1 MNQRKLGIFL
11 SYLNITLQS
20 LLGFLYIP
28 ILLHYIGKSEYGLYQ
43 LMGSLIAYFGI
54 MDFGLSAAVIRF
66 YAKYLALKD
75 RVGMENILAI
85 ALRCYG
91 AVMGVMLIAGGAVY
105 TMLDA
110 AFSGSM
116 TAGEV
121 AEAKDIF
128 LLLLLNIVITLS
140 TMVFRSVINA
150 HERFLFLKGME
161 TVQLVLQPMLVVLL
175 LMHHPS
181 AFSVALVQT
190 GLNLV
195 LSFARVYYCFVR
207 LHVRIRYHYWSHELM
222 VSFRR
227 LALSVFA
234 VTLIDQVF
242 WKTNQ
247 IILGVISGTAAVA
260 VYSTASIIYMG
271 YMQLSGAISGVYLP
285 HVMTMVAEKATSEKL
300 SALFI
305 QIGRWQYYLLALVAT
320 EFILFGER
328 FIRLWAGEGFEEAYG
343 ITLLIILPFTIDL
356 IQNVGLAILQAENRY
371 DFRAKVYF
379 VTGLFNL
386 ALAIPLGMAYGGMG
400 CAFATGLS
408 MFLGNGL
415 VMNWFYAKEIHL
427 AIASFWKQ
435 IGWISLTVFACLMA
449 GLGLVSLPGSQGI
462 GRFLVEIGLYTFFY
476 SVCIYLFAMNDGE
489 REKVHGICGRTR
501 MGRLVVLYLDRGEE
515 SMMRLNIGKWLEI
528 RGGRDSWPK
537 LLIKKFLRH
546 RDSSQ
551 K

>member
-150 HERFLFLKGME
+150 HERFLFLKGLE

-195 LSFARVYYCFVR
+195 LSFARVYYCFAKP
-207 LHVRIRYHYWSHELM
+207 HVRIRYHYWSHELM
-222 VSFRR
+222 VAFRR

-247 IILGVISGTAAVA
+247 IILGIISGTAAVA
-260 VYSTASIIYMG
+260 VYSIASLIYMN
-271 YMQLSGAISGVYLP
+271 YMALSTAISGVYLP
-285 HVMTMVAEKATSEKL
+285 HVTGMVARKEPISSL
-300 SALFI
+300 SDLFI

-320 EFILFGER
+320 GFIIFGKQ
-328 FIRLWAGEGFEEAYG
+328 FIALWAGPGFEDSYI
-343 ITLLIILPFTIDL
+343 ITLLIILPFTVDL
-356 IQNVGLAILQAENRY
+356 IQNIGLAIMQAMNRY
-371 DFRAKVYF
+371 DFRARIYF
-379 VTGLFNL
+379 LTGILNL
-386 ALAIPLGMAYGGMG
+386 LLAIPLGIKYGGIG
-400 CAFATGLS
+400 CAMATGIS
-408 MFLGNGL
+408 MIVGNGFIL
-415 VMNWFYAKEIHL
+415 NWYYAKEIHL
-427 AIASFWKQ
+427 AIASFWSQ
-435 IGWISLTVFACLMA
+435 IGRISLVTGVCLVIGYA
-449 GLGLVSLPGSQGI
+449 TNVYLWTQGGVGPFVLKAAMYSI
-462 GRFLVEIGLYTFFY
+462 LYM
-476 SVCIYLFAMNDGE
+476 VMIYAFAMNQME
-489 REKVHGICGRTR
+489 REKIQA
-501 MGRLVVLYLDRGEE
+501 VLRKLH
-515 SMMRLNIGKWLEI
+515 I
-528 RGGRDSWPK
+528 R
-537 LLIKKFLRH
+537 
-546 RDSSQ
+546 
-551 K
+551 

>member
-150 HERFLFLKGME
+150 HEHFLFLKGLE

-195 LSFARVYYCFVR
+195 LSFARVYYCFAK

-222 VSFRR
+222 VAFRR

-247 IILGVISGTAAVA
+247 IILGIISGTAAVA
-260 VYSTASIIYMG
+260 VYSIASLIYMN
-271 YMQLSGAISGVYLP
+271 YMVLSTAISGVYLP
-285 HVMTMVAEKATSEKL
+285 HVTGMVARKESISSL
-300 SALFI
+300 SDLFI

-320 EFILFGER
+320 GFIIFGKQ
-328 FIRLWAGEGFEEAYG
+328 FIALWAGPGFEDSYI
-343 ITLLIILPFTIDL
+343 ITLLIILPFTVDL
-356 IQNVGLAILQAENRY
+356 IQNIGLAIMQAMNRY
-371 DFRAKVYF
+371 DFRARIYF
-379 VTGLFNL
+379 LTGILNL
-386 ALAIPLGMAYGGMG
+386 LLAIPLGIKYGGIG
-400 CAFATGLS
+400 CAMATGIS
-408 MFLGNGL
+408 MIVGNGFI
-415 VMNWFYAKEIHL
+415 MNWYYAKEIHL

-435 IGWISLTVFACLMA
+435 IGRISLVTGVCLVIGYA
-449 GLGLVSLPGSQGI
+449 ANVYLWTQGGVGPFVLKAAMYSI
-462 GRFLVEIGLYTFFY
+462 LYM
-476 SVCIYLFAMNDGE
+476 VMIYAFAMNQSE
-489 REKVHGICGRTR
+489 RDKIQATFRKWHIC
-501 MGRLVVLYLDRGEE
+501 
-515 SMMRLNIGKWLEI
+515 
-528 RGGRDSWPK
+528 
-537 LLIKKFLRH
+537 
-546 RDSSQ
+546 
-551 K
+551 

>member
-175 LMHHPS
+175 LMQHPS

-195 LSFARVYYCFVR
+195 LSLARVYYCFAR

-271 YMQLSGAISGVYLP
+271 YMQLSVAISGVYLP
-285 HVMTMVAEKATSEKL
+285 HVMAMVEEKATEENL

-305 QIGRWQYYLLALVAT
+305 QIGRWQYYLLGLVAT
-320 EFILFGER
+320 GFIIFGKQ
-328 FIRLWAGEGFEEAYG
+328 FISLWAGPGFEHSYI
-343 ITLLIILPFTIDL
+343 ITLLIIIPFTVDL
-356 IQNVGLAILQAENRY
+356 IQNIGLAIMQAMNRY
-371 DFRAKVYF
+371 DFRARIYF
-379 VTGLFNL
+379 FTGVLNL
-386 ALAIPLGMAYGGMG
+386 VMAIPLGMHYGGIG
-400 CAFATGLS
+400 CAVATGVS
-408 MFLGNGL
+408 MIVGNGFI
-415 VMNWFYAKEIHL
+415 MNWYYAKEIHL

-435 IGWISLTVFACLMA
+435 IGRISLVTGVCLVIGYA
-449 GLGLVSLPGSQGI
+449 ANVYLLPQRGI
-462 GRFLVEIGLYTFFY
+462 VPFVLKAALYTILY
-476 SVCIYLFAMNDGE
+476 MVMIYAFAMNQSE
-489 REKVHGICGRTR
+489 RDKIQATFR
-501 MGRLVVLYLDRGEE
+501 
-515 SMMRLNIGKWLEI
+515 
-528 RGGRDSWPK
+528 K
-537 LLIKKFLRH
+537 LHIH
-546 RDSSQ
+546 
-551 K
+551 

>member
-161 TVQLVLQPMLVVLL
+161 TVQLVLQPMLVVML

-195 LSFARVYYCFVR
+195 LSLARVYYCFAR

-271 YMQLSGAISGVYLP
+271 YMQLSVAISGVYLP
-285 HVMTMVAEKATSEKL
+285 HVMAMVEEKATEENL

-305 QIGRWQYYLLALVAT
+305 QIGRWQYYLLGLVAT
-320 EFILFGER
+320 GFIIFGKQ
-328 FIRLWAGEGFEEAYG
+328 FISLWAGPGFEHSYI
-343 ITLLIILPFTIDL
+343 ITLLIIIPFTVDL
-356 IQNVGLAILQAENRY
+356 IQNIGLAIMQAMNRY
-371 DFRAKVYF
+371 DFRARIYF
-379 VTGLFNL
+379 FTGVLNL
-386 ALAIPLGMAYGGMG
+386 VMAIPLGMHYGGIG
-400 CAFATGLS
+400 CAVATGVS
-408 MFLGNGL
+408 MIVGNGFI
-415 VMNWFYAKEIHL
+415 MNWYYAKEIHL

-435 IGWISLTVFACLMA
+435 IGRISLVTGVCLVIGYA
-449 GLGLVSLPGSQGI
+449 ANVYLLPQGGI
-462 GRFLVEIGLYTFFY
+462 GSFVLKAAMYTILYM
-476 SVCIYLFAMNDGE
+476 VMIYAFAMNQME
-489 REKVHGICGRTR
+489 REKIQA
-501 MGRLVVLYLDRGEE
+501 VLRKLH
-515 SMMRLNIGKWLEI
+515 I
-528 RGGRDSWPK
+528 R
-537 LLIKKFLRH
+537 
-546 RDSSQ
+546 
-551 K
+551 

>member
-85 ALRCYG
+85 ALPCYG

-195 LSFARVYYCFVR
+195 LSLARVYYCFAR

-271 YMQLSGAISGVYLP
+271 YMQLSVAISGVYLP
-285 HVMTMVAEKATSEKL
+285 HVMAMVEEKATEENL

-305 QIGRWQYYLLALVAT
+305 QIGRWQYYLLGLVAT
-320 EFILFGER
+320 GFIIFGKQ
-328 FIRLWAGEGFEEAYG
+328 FISLWAGPGFEHSYI
-343 ITLLIILPFTIDL
+343 ITLLIIIPFTVDL
-356 IQNVGLAILQAENRY
+356 IQNIGLAIMQAMNRY
-371 DFRAKVYF
+371 DFRARIYF
-379 VTGLFNL
+379 FTGVLNL
-386 ALAIPLGMAYGGMG
+386 VMAIPLGMHYGGIG
-400 CAFATGLS
+400 CAVATGVS
-408 MFLGNGL
+408 MIVGNGFI
-415 VMNWFYAKEIHL
+415 MNWYYAKEIHL

-435 IGWISLTVFACLMA
+435 IGRISLVTGVCLVIGYA
-449 GLGLVSLPGSQGI
+449 ANVYLWTQGGVGPFVLKVAMYSI
-462 GRFLVEIGLYTFFY
+462 LYM
-476 SVCIYLFAMNDGE
+476 VMICAFAMNQSE
-489 REKVHGICGRTR
+489 RDKIQATFR
-501 MGRLVVLYLDRGEE
+501 
-515 SMMRLNIGKWLEI
+515 
-528 RGGRDSWPK
+528 K
-537 LLIKKFLRH
+537 LHIH
-546 RDSSQ
+546 
-551 K
+551 

>member
-11 SYLNITLQS
+11 SYLNITLQT

-66 YAKYLALKD
+66 YAKYLAMKD

-110 AFSGSM
+110 AFSDSM

-195 LSFARVYYCFVR
+195 LSFARVYYCFAR

-247 IILGVISGTAAVA
+247 IILGIISGTAAVA
-260 VYSTASIIYMG
+260 VYSIASLIYMN
-271 YMQLSGAISGVYLP
+271 YMVLSTAISGVYLP
-285 HVMTMVAEKATSEKL
+285 HVTGMVARKEPISSL
-300 SALFI
+300 SDLFI

-320 EFILFGER
+320 GFIIFGKQ
-328 FIRLWAGEGFEEAYG
+328 FIALWAGPGFEDSYI
-343 ITLLIILPFTIDL
+343 ITLLIILPFTVDL
-356 IQNVGLAILQAENRY
+356 IQNIGLAIMQAMNRY
-371 DFRAKVYF
+371 DFRARIYF
-379 VTGLFNL
+379 LTGVLNL
-386 ALAIPLGMAYGGMG
+386 ILAIPLGIKYGGIG
-400 CAFATGLS
+400 CAAATGIS
-408 MFLGNGL
+408 MIVGNGFI
-415 VMNWFYAKEIHL
+415 MNWYYAKEIRL
-427 AIASFWKQ
+427 AIASFWRQ
-435 IGWISLTVFACLMA
+435 IGRISLVTGVCL
-449 GLGLVSLPGSQGI
+449 VI
-462 GRFLVEIGLYTFFY
+462 GYVAN
-476 SVCIYLFAMNDGE
+476 IYLLPQRGIVPFVLKAAMYTILYMVMIYAFAMNQME
-489 REKVHGICGRTR
+489 REKIQA
-501 MGRLVVLYLDRGEE
+501 VLRKLH
-515 SMMRLNIGKWLEI
+515 I
-528 RGGRDSWPK
+528 R
-537 LLIKKFLRH
+537 
-546 RDSSQ
+546 
-551 K
+551 

>member
-195 LSFARVYYCFVR
+195 LSLARVYYCFAR

-271 YMQLSGAISGVYLP
+271 YMQLSVAISGVYLP
-285 HVMTMVAEKATSEKL
+285 HVMAMVEEKATEENL

-305 QIGRWQYYLLALVAT
+305 QIGRWQYYLLGLVAT
-320 EFILFGER
+320 GFIIFGKQ
-328 FIRLWAGEGFEEAYG
+328 FISLWAGPGFEHSYI
-343 ITLLIILPFTIDL
+343 ITLLIIIPFTVDL
-356 IQNVGLAILQAENRY
+356 IQNIGLAIMQAMNRY
-371 DFRAKVYF
+371 DFRARIYF
-379 VTGLFNL
+379 FTGVLNL
-386 ALAIPLGMAYGGMG
+386 VMAIPLGMHYGGIG
-400 CAFATGLS
+400 CAVATGVS
-408 MFLGNGL
+408 MIVGNGFI
-415 VMNWFYAKEIHL
+415 MNWYYAKEIHL

-435 IGWISLTVFACLMA
+435 IGRISLVTGVCLVIGYA
-449 GLGLVSLPGSQGI
+449 ANVYLLPQGGI
-462 GRFLVEIGLYTFFY
+462 GAFVLKVAMYTILYM
-476 SVCIYLFAMNDGE
+476 VMIYAFAMNQSE
-489 REKVHGICGRTR
+489 RDKIQATFR
-501 MGRLVVLYLDRGEE
+501 
-515 SMMRLNIGKWLEI
+515 
-528 RGGRDSWPK
+528 K
-537 LLIKKFLRH
+537 LHIH
-546 RDSSQ
+546 
-551 K
+551 

>member
-110 AFSGSM
+110 AFSDSM

-195 LSFARVYYCFVR
+195 LSFARVYYCFAK

-247 IILGVISGTAAVA
+247 IILGIISGTAAVA
-260 VYSTASIIYMG
+260 VYSIASLIYMN
-271 YMQLSGAISGVYLP
+271 YMVLSTAISGVYLP
-285 HVMTMVAEKATSEKL
+285 HVTGMVARKEPISSL
-300 SALFI
+300 SDLFI

-320 EFILFGER
+320 GFIIFGKQ
-328 FIRLWAGEGFEEAYG
+328 FIALWAGPGFEDSYI
-343 ITLLIILPFTIDL
+343 ITLLIILPFTVDL
-356 IQNVGLAILQAENRY
+356 IQNIGLAIMQAMNRY
-371 DFRAKVYF
+371 DFRARIYF
-379 VTGLFNL
+379 LTGILNL
-386 ALAIPLGMAYGGMG
+386 LLAIPLGIKYGGIG
-400 CAFATGLS
+400 CAVATGVS
-408 MFLGNGL
+408 MIVGNGFI
-415 VMNWFYAKEIHL
+415 MNWYYAKEIHL

-435 IGWISLTVFACLMA
+435 IGRISLVTGVCLVIGYA
-449 GLGLVSLPGSQGI
+449 ANVYLWTQGGVVPFVLKAAMYTI
-462 GRFLVEIGLYTFFY
+462 LYM
-476 SVCIYLFAMNDGE
+476 VMIYAFAMNQME
-489 REKVHGICGRTR
+489 REKIQA
-501 MGRLVVLYLDRGEE
+501 VLRKLH
-515 SMMRLNIGKWLEI
+515 I
-528 RGGRDSWPK
+528 R
-537 LLIKKFLRH
+537 
-546 RDSSQ
+546 
-551 K
+551 